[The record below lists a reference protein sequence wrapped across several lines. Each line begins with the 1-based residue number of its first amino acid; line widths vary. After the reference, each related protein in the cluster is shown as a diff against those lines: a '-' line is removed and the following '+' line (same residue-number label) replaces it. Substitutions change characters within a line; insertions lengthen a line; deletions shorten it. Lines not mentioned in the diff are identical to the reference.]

1 MQNLTNLSGNSIRY
15 WCRIKKKTRKNTE
28 LKKEEVK
35 IQNLTNLSGNS
46 IRCLVRG
53 CKRGFGH
60 SLNCTE
66 HWIAPDCWKLSW
78 KRFEAGWG
86 RKGMTNMLLSAFVIV
101 CITVILSCQRL
112 LKIFNNN
119 KWQICFCVQ
128 QRQTV
133 MSSWPD
139 ELAAVWKRQASLMK
153 RLIQPYISNGLDT
166 LPEQDQYKQ
175 TFSSMADACLD
186 SIAITNLFNWSCAVP
201 RGGKMVFQS
210 GQLFW
215 YGMLQISWGN
225 AK

>member
-1 MQNLTNLSGNSIRY
+1 MEIQLGIGAEL
-15 WCRIKKKTRKNTE
+15 KKTRKNTE

-35 IQNLTNLSGNS
+35 MQNLTNLSGNS

-60 SLNCTE
+60 SLICTE

-78 KRFEAGWG
+78 KRFEA
-86 RKGMTNMLLSAFVIV
+86 GMTNMLLSAFVIV

-112 LKIFNNN
+112 LKIFNNK

-139 ELAAVWKRQASLMK
+139 GAGSCVKKAGRQ
-153 RLIQPYISNGLDT
+153 
-166 LPEQDQYKQ
+166 
-175 TFSSMADACLD
+175 
-186 SIAITNLFNWSCAVP
+186 V
-201 RGGKMVFQS
+201 
-210 GQLFW
+210 
-215 YGMLQISWGN
+215 
-225 AK
+225 